1 MENELRKE
9 GARPPAYRERP
20 QVVGREDWG
29 FSRRRDLCC
38 VVRLKEFT
46 SCKCQTASRQVK
58 VLYGQLRPR
67 ESQEAGLSHSPQLLW
82 RMASPNRTSASPSI
96 NRVGSNIS
104 LQVHTEVSGRSCDM
118 KCYSRH
124 RGFRWPALHPHEA
137 PPPRDISQ
145 SRGKIQN
152 KISGSPCHPRT
163 PPCYTV
169 QSKENWGKENN

>member
-1 MENELRKE
+1 M
-9 GARPPAYRERP
+9 
-20 QVVGREDWG
+20 
-29 FSRRRDLCC
+29 
-38 VVRLKEFT
+38 VRLKEFT
-46 SCKCQTASRQVK
+46 SCKYQTASRQVK
-58 VLYGQLRPR
+58 VLYGQLRAR
-67 ESQEAGLSHSPQLLW
+67 ESQEAGLSHSLQLLW

-124 RGFRWPALHPHEA
+124 RGFRWAALHPHEA